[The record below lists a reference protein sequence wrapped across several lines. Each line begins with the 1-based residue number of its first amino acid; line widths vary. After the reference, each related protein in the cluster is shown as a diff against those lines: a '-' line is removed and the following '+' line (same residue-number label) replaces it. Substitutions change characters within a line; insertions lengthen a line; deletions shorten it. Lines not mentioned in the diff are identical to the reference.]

1 MPGTGPLDRAHAV
14 VGWSRSA
21 NQEIIRWDHRNAP
34 RAGAVTRGAA
44 MPDGRVEAFGDLAQ
58 VGPCRVGDQDPGLDR
73 VRTFLVRFGY
83 LPRRAPRTPDLLDGE
98 LSTAL
103 RTYQERNAVP
113 PTGEFVAATRE
124 AMTTARCAL
133 PDLDAGVAFSIR
145 CAWDRRELTYAF
157 DTGTAD
163 VAGTAEFQAVRDAFA
178 TWSAAVPLTFVE
190 VAADEAPDVVVG
202 WRPATDPDLGMVGGT
217 LAHADFPPGCGVVT
231 DALPKPVHFDDSEHV
246 WSIGATPGAFDVE
259 TVALHEIGHILGL
272 QHTTVN
278 GAVMFPSVTS
288 NSTLRVLQPDD
299 LAGIRAL
306 YPG

>member
-1 MPGTGPLDRAHAV
+1 
-14 VGWSRSA
+14 
-21 NQEIIRWDHRNAP
+21 
-34 RAGAVTRGAA
+34 
-44 MPDGRVEAFGDLAQ
+44 MPDGRVEAFTELSA
-58 VGPCRVGDQDPGLDR
+58 VGPHRLGDRDPGLDR
-73 VRTFLVRFGY
+73 VREFLVRFGY
-83 LPRRAPRTPDLLDGE
+83 LPRRSAGPRGVLDEG
-98 LSTAL
+98 LAAAL
-103 RTYQERNAVP
+103 RRYQERNAVL
-113 PTGEFVAATRE
+113 PTGEFDLPTRD

-133 PDLDAGVAFSIR
+133 PDLDDGVAFSIR
-145 CAWDRRELTYAF
+145 CAWDRRDLTYAF

-163 VAGTAEFQAVRDAFA
+163 VVGTAEFQAVRNAFD
-178 TWSAAVPLTFVE
+178 TWSATVPLTFTE
-190 VAADEAPDVVVG
+190 VAVDQDPDVLIG
-202 WRPATDPDLGMVGGT
+202 WRPADDPDLTMVGGT

-246 WSIGATPGAFDVE
+246 WSLGAAPGAFDVE